1 MDQKEQIKA
10 FALRCQ
16 GKTWA
21 EIGEELH
28 YDEQTISKSL
38 RSVINRRPRKFE
50 RVVAHGSAAEL
61 PRKLHASSKPTQ
73 EEERGECP

>member
-1 MDQKEQIKA
+1 MDQQDQIRA

-38 RSVINRRPRKFE
+38 RSVINRRPRKFG
-50 RVVAHGSAAEL
+50 RVVVHGQSPGLSGKLRTSSQLSA
-61 PRKLHASSKPTQ
+61 
-73 EEERGECP
+73 EEERGKRP

>member
-38 RSVINRRPRKFE
+38 RSVINYKPRKFG
-50 RVVAHGSAAEL
+50 RVVVHRPSPGLEE
-61 PRKLHASSKPTQ
+61 KLSTSLRRPEK
-73 EEERGECP
+73 EERGQHP

>member
-1 MDQKEQIKA
+1 MDQKDQIKA

-38 RSVINRRPRKFE
+38 RSVINYKPRRFVRVLVHGKSPGLPEELYTSSQTPLE
-50 RVVAHGSAAEL
+50 R
-61 PRKLHASSKPTQ
+61 
-73 EEERGECP
+73 ERGKHP

>member
-1 MDQKEQIKA
+1 MDQQDQIKA

-28 YDEQTISKSL
+28 YDEQTVSKSL
-38 RSVINRRPRKFE
+38 RSVINYKPRKFG
-50 RVVAHGSAAEL
+50 RVVVH
-61 PRKLHASSKPTQ
+61 RASSGSGEKLSTSLKRP
-73 EEERGECP
+73 EKEERGEHP